1 MVLNCSM
8 RLIKLLEEES
18 YMSFGT
24 LETDEVMVNEMKD
37 KVKKEYHKRVR
48 KFFGKKFK
56 QRKCFESHEN
66 LGNVGGEDFNQ
77 RRLTGGREIC

>member
-1 MVLNCSM
+1 MCHVDIKKREKSKV
-8 RLIKLLEEES
+8 RKGKIVKSDGIKLLYEIDQVTRRREL
-18 YMSFGT
+18 MSFGT

-56 QRKCFESHEN
+56 
-66 LGNVGGEDFNQ
+66 
-77 RRLTGGREIC
+77 

>member
-1 MVLNCSM
+1 MCHVDIKKREKSKV
-8 RLIKLLEEES
+8 RKGKIVKSDGIKLLEEES

-56 QRKCFESHEN
+56 
-66 LGNVGGEDFNQ
+66 
-77 RRLTGGREIC
+77 